1 MRERAAA
8 MGPLVRR
15 RKRSRPGLVP
25 LAFIA
30 PGAIVLLAVGLYPVV
45 YLLWASVHS
54 IHLDQPY
61 LGTPFSGIGEYV
73 SAFESAGF
81 LHSVGITAIM
91 LLIALPVEIVLGMAV
106 ALLLHRPR
114 FDAFRAVIRVVLVV
128 PIAMTPVVVGL
139 IGTLVFN
146 TQFGIVNY
154 FLGLVH
160 LGPVDWLGG
169 PHTAYL
175 AILLLQVWQW
185 TPFVALVLLASLAT
199 VPPQIEEAAALES
212 NSWLVRLRHVQLPFL
227 WPGIAATLI
236 FQTAYI
242 VKLFDMVY
250 TLTRGGP
257 GVSTEL
263 VSLEIER
270 LAFRAFDIGRASAES
285 VLLLIVTI
293 VLSNLYI
300 RFFYREVDT

>member
-1 MRERAAA
+1 M
-8 MGPLVRR
+8 
-15 RKRSRPGLVP
+15 
-25 LAFIA
+25 FIA
-30 PGAIVLLAVGLYPVV
+30 PGGIFLLVVGLYPVG
-45 YLLWASVHS
+45 YLLWASLHS

-61 LGTPFSGIGEYV
+61 LGTPFAGIGEYLN
-73 SAFESAGF
+73 AIEAAGF
-81 LHSVGITAIM
+81 LHSVGITAI
-91 LLIALPVEIVLGMAV
+91 LLAIVLPAEIALGLAV

-114 FDAFRAVIRVVLVV
+114 LSGLRAVVRVILVV

-139 IGTLVFN
+139 LGSLLFN
-146 TQFGIVNY
+146 TQFGIINY

-160 LGPVDWLGG
+160 LGPLDWLGG
-169 PHTAYL
+169 PHAAFL

-212 NSWLVRLRHVQLPFL
+212 KSWLVRLRHVQLPFL
-227 WPGIAATLI
+227 WPGITATLI
-236 FQTAYI
+236 FQTAYV

-257 GVSTEL
+257 GTSTEF

-300 RFFYREVDT
+300 RFFYREVGA

>member
-1 MRERAAA
+1 MRPRARAGA
-8 MGPLVRR
+8 RVLR
-15 RKRSRPGLVP
+15 RPGLVP
-25 LAFIA
+25 FFFIA
-30 PGAIVLLAVGLYPVV
+30 PGAIFLLIVGLYPVGYV
-45 YLLWASVHS
+45 LWASLHS

-61 LGTPFSGIGEYV
+61 LGTPFSGIDEYIN
-73 SAFESAGF
+73 AINAAGF
-81 LHSVGITAIM
+81 LHSLAITAVM
-91 LLIALPVEIVLGMAV
+91 LAIALPAEIALGLAV

-114 FDAFRAVIRVVLVV
+114 LSGLRAFVRVILVV

-139 IGTLVFN
+139 VGDLLFN
-146 TQFGIVNY
+146 TQFGILNF
-154 FLGLVH
+154 FLELLH
-160 LGPVDWLGG
+160 LGPIDWLGG
-169 PHTAYL
+169 PHSAFI
-175 AILLLQVWQW
+175 AILLLQIWQW

-199 VPPQIEEAAALES
+199 VPPAIEEAASLETK
-212 NSWLVRLRHVQLPFL
+212 SWLVRLVNVQLPFL
-227 WPGIAATLI
+227 WPGITATLI

-257 GVSTEL
+257 GTSTEL
-263 VSLEIER
+263 ISLEIER

-300 RFFYREVDT
+300 RFFYREVAE